1 RRPRMRPQPC
11 KRSAVSVRRRNYP
24 NSFRSYCLSGFPRRK
39 NLLDQSLEAG
49 VTAQIVEHWVN
60 SDGINVVTLI
70 AAIGSL
76 QGINRPLLIAQAYKH
91 QRETVSRDIARRCFF
106 SQMREDFSRLVSLSG
121 SRVCPAEERDRFRI

>member
-1 RRPRMRPQPC
+1 MRRQLC
-11 KRSAVSVRRRNYP
+11 KRCVASARRRNYP
-24 NSFRSYCLSGFPRRK
+24 NSFRSYCLSEFPRRK
-39 NLLDQSLEAG
+39 NLLGQSLEAG

-60 SDGINVVTLI
+60 SDGVNVVTLI

-76 QGINRPLLIAQAYKH
+76 QGINRALLIAQAYKH

-121 SRVCPAEERDRFRI
+121 SCVCPAEKSERFRIVV